1 MPALRSFDPPPPPR
15 LRPWSVTWRYT
26 LVVLVGTAAFLVT
39 SNELLSAPGE
49 VSRGHAVAILAV
61 DLGVGVLGLAV
72 MAFRRRWPLGVVVVL
87 TAMICVSASAA
98 GPWSISVVSLAARRR
113 WREVLPIGGASL
125 LTQLVYGLV
134 NPLAGRGVPSWVTYA
149 LGVLTFGVLVM
160 IGFYLGARRE
170 LLANLQ
176 SRAETAEREQALR
189 VAQARVQERTRIA
202 REMHDVLAHRI
213 SLVAMHAGAL
223 AYRDD
228 LTRDE
233 TRRAAEI
240 IQDGAHHA
248 LTDLREVLG
257 VLRDPA
263 GDADAQPRQPQPT
276 LRDLPA
282 LVAEAVEGGMRVD
295 LLELIPAGAVVPDAT
310 GRTVYRMTQEAL
322 TNARK
327 HAPGMP
333 VMVALRGAPGGLLE
347 LEVRNPLPVR
357 QTPVGPPAG
366 LSREGIGT
374 SADPARPSRSP
385 GAPGRFEALLPVLP
399 GAGMGLTGL
408 AERVALADGDL
419 EHGVTPG
426 REFRV
431 RARLPWPA

>member
-1 MPALRSFDPPPPPR
+1 M
-15 LRPWSVTWRYT
+15 WRYA
-26 LVVLVGTAAFLVT
+26 LVVLVGASVLSITAL
-39 SNELLSAPGE
+39 ELLSTPE
-49 VSRGHAVAILAV
+49 VVSEGRAVAILVV
-61 DLGVGVLGLAV
+61 DLLAGVCGLVV
-72 MAFRRRWPLGVVVVL
+72 MGFRRRWPVGTAVVL
-87 TAMICVSASAA
+87 TALTCVSSFAVA
-98 GPWSISVVSLAARRR
+98 PWSTAMVSLATRRR
-113 WREVLPIGGASL
+113 WREVLPIGVLSLFTSL
-125 LTQLVYGLV
+125 LYGLV
-134 NPLAGRGVPSWVTYA
+134 NPMSGRGVPWWVSYA
-149 LGVLTFGVLVM
+149 IGVLTFGVLVM
-160 IGFYLGARRE
+160 IGFYVGARRE

-176 SRAETAEREQALR
+176 TRAETAEREQAMR
-189 VAQARVQERTRIA
+189 VAQAREQERTRIA

-233 TRRAAEI
+233 TRHTAEVI
-240 IQDGAHHA
+240 RDGAHQA

-257 VLRDPA
+257 VLRDPT
-263 GDADAQPRQPQPT
+263 GESQPGRPQPT

-295 LLELIPAGAVVPDAT
+295 LREQIPTGAVVPDAT

-333 VMVALRGAPGGLLE
+333 VTVDLRGTPGGLLE

-357 QTPVGPPAG
+357 RAAGTLAPAG
-366 LSREGIGT
+366 AGT
-374 SADPARPSRSP
+374 GPLD
-385 GAPGRFEALLPVLP
+385 EAMP

-408 AERVALADGDL
+408 AERAALAEGDL
-419 EHGVTPG
+419 EHGVTRG

>member
-1 MPALRSFDPPPPPR
+1 VGAAL
-15 LRPWSVTWRYT
+15 L
-26 LVVLVGTAAFLVT
+26 LVT
-39 SNELLSAPGE
+39 SHQLFSAPTQVG
-49 VSRGHAVAILAV
+49 RGHAVAIVTV
-61 DLGVGVLGLAV
+61 DLGVGLLGLVV

-87 TAMICVSASAA
+87 TAMTCVSAFAA
-98 GPWSISVVSLAARRR
+98 APWAIAVVSLATRRR
-113 WREVLPIGGASL
+113 WREVLPIGVASL
-125 LTQLVYGLV
+125 LTQFVYGLV
-134 NPLAGRGVPSWVTYA
+134 NPLAGRGAPWWVSYA
-149 LGVLTFGVLVM
+149 LGLLGFGVLAM

-176 SRAETAEREQALR
+176 SRAETAEREQAMR

-223 AYRDD
+223 TFRDD

-233 TRRAAEI
+233 TRLAAQV
-240 IQDGAHHA
+240 IQDGAHRA
-248 LTDLREVLG
+248 LSDLREVLG
-257 VLRDPA
+257 VLRDPTA
-263 GDADAQPRQPQPT
+263 DGDAGALQPQPT
-276 LRDLPA
+276 LRDLPS
-282 LVAEAVEGGMRVD
+282 LLAEAVEGGMRID
-295 LLELIPAGAVVPDAT
+295 LFEGIPAGAVVPEAT

-333 VMVALRGAPGGLLE
+333 VTIALTGAPGGLLE

-357 QTPVGPPAG
+357 RVPAG
-366 LSREGIGT
+366 LPVGRVD
-374 SADPARPSRSP
+374 DP
-385 GAPGRFEALLPVLP
+385 LP

-408 AERVALADGDL
+408 AERAVLADGDL